1 MDGKEAIV
9 SDIVEKA
16 NQTAENV
23 TAEARARRDETM
35 DKLKAELARKREQA
49 LTNARKDADDI
60 VARRRTLSNLEARK
74 TELAAKQRVIDAAF
88 DEAAKKMLNMTDHIY
103 REFIANLMEKFGED
117 GDKVIVA
124 ERDVKRLHPEW
135 LESVCK
141 ETGKNFTFSD
151 ETHAGKGGIILSGV
165 KCDKNLM
172 FETMLDAARET
183 SLSGVVMR
191 IFKNR

>member
-1 MDGKEAIV
+1 MDGKEAII

-16 NQTAENV
+16 NQTAENI
-23 TAEARARRDETM
+23 TAEARTRRDETM

-88 DEAAKKMLNMTDHIY
+88 DEAAKKMLN
-103 REFIANLMEKFGED
+103 LMEKFGED

-135 LESVCK
+135 LDSVCK

-165 KCDKNLM
+165 KCDKNLT